1 LVGADLDLTGWA
13 KVKDDKKKGI
23 NIVNCL
29 CKSNQ
34 IILKKHLRALFEWL
48 KQNVETC
55 LIASSPTAAFNM
67 PNIFLFPQ
75 NETKRSE
82 GGAAEWLFFLLL
94 EHA

>member
-1 LVGADLDLTGWA
+1 
-13 KVKDDKKKGI
+13 
-23 NIVNCL
+23 
-29 CKSNQ
+29 
-34 IILKKHLRALFEWL
+34 LFEWL